1 MTHVTVTD
9 DVAPAPAGSPE
20 SEAHSVLAEYA
31 AEVNRRMSAALV
43 GKTGDDL
50 VRCLSEE
57 VEALRAAIADPAL
70 VQGVTA
76 AANPPRFDRK
86 GRIRIDTNPVLSH
99 RNPVAPPMTLVRDGK
114 ECAFTVVLP
123 LQYQG
128 PPGSLHGGYF
138 AVLLDEVLWY
148 AVRQNVA
155 GISFTRELTVSY
167 ERPVPLFKEITIT
180 GRVTSVDGRKSYAEG
195 EILADGE
202 ICARGTGLWIAP
214 KPRPHI

>member
-1 MTHVTVTD
+1 MTHITVTG
-9 DVAPAPAGSPE
+9 DVAAAPVGSPE

-31 AEVNRRMSAALV
+31 AGVNRRMSAALV

-70 VQGVTA
+70 VQGATV
-76 AANPPRFDRK
+76 AANPPKYDRK

-99 RNPVAPPMTLVRDGK
+99 RNPIAPPMSLVRDGK

-214 KPRPHI
+214 KPQTGK

>member
-1 MTHVTVTD
+1 
-9 DVAPAPAGSPE
+9 
-20 SEAHSVLAEYA
+20 
-31 AEVNRRMSAALV
+31 
-43 GKTGDDL
+43 
-50 VRCLSEE
+50 
-57 VEALRAAIADPAL
+57 
-70 VQGVTA
+70 
-76 AANPPRFDRK
+76 
-86 GRIRIDTNPVLSH
+86 
-99 RNPVAPPMTLVRDGK
+99 
-114 ECAFTVVLP
+114 

-202 ICARGTGLWIAP
+202 ICARGAGLWIAP
-214 KPRPHI
+214 KPRTHI